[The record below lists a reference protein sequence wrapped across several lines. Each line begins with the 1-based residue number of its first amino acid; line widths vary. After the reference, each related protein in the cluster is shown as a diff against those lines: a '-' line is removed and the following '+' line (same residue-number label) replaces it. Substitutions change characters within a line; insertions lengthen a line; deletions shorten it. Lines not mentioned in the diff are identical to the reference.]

1 MTHLTDQSAT
11 SLFEYPF
18 MPKNFRLA
26 DGHQLSYL
34 DEGDGPT
41 VVMAHGN
48 PSWSYLYRNLVTA
61 LKADYRCLVP
71 DHLGCGFSEKPQDYP
86 YRLQNHIDNFTALLD
101 SQGVERCVLVVHD
114 WGGAIGMGWAGQ
126 HSERVAGLVV
136 LNTAAFHSHLIPQRI
151 AVCRWPLLGSLL
163 VRGLNGFA
171 LPATFMAVNK
181 KMQPE
186 VRAGF
191 LAPYDS
197 WVNRVAVHGFV
208 QDIPLQSSH
217 PSWETLSRVEASLG
231 QLEDKP
237 MLICWGGK
245 DFCFHD
251 TFYAEWQQRFPK
263 AQSHYFPKAGHYVLE
278 DALPEVL
285 KLLQPFLARS
295 IGAEVEATHSE
306 TSETETT
313 EQ

>member
-1 MTHLTDQSAT
+1 MPPLS
-11 SLFEYPF
+11 EYPF
-18 MPKNFRLA
+18 TPQTFRTV
-26 DGHQLSYL
+26 DGYNLSYL
-34 DEGDGPT
+34 DEGEGPT

-48 PSWSYLYRNLVTA
+48 PSWSYLYRNLVTE
-61 LKADYRCLVP
+61 LKSNYRCLVP
-71 DHLGCGFSEKPQDYP
+71 DHLGCGFSDKPQDYP
-86 YRLQNHIDNFTALLD
+86 YRLQNHIDNFTDLLD
-101 SQGVERCVLVVHD
+101 TQGVERCVLVVHD

-126 HSERVAGLVV
+126 HPERVAGLVV
-136 LNTAAFHSHLIPQRI
+136 LNTAAFHSNLIPQRI

-171 LPATFMAVNK
+171 LPATVMAVNRQMK
-181 KMQPE
+181 PE
-186 VRAGF
+186 IRAGF

-197 WVNRVAVHGFV
+197 WANRVAVHRFV

-217 PSWETLSRVEASLG
+217 PSWETLSRVEESLG

-251 TFYAEWQQRFPK
+251 KFYAEWQQRFPK

-285 KLLQPFLARS
+285 KLLQPFLATWEEKLKN
-295 IGAEVEATHSE
+295 IE
-306 TSETETT
+306 
-313 EQ
+313 